1 MKKFEIKN
9 QIITSENIFG
19 SHKFKIVKKIPS
31 NYFVWNI
38 GENMESDIYI
48 PICQDLHPGNKDD
61 YQINTETL
69 KAIKLTA
76 EEVKALRSAAS
87 VGINSIQTAQKAL
100 RSAASVGINSIQTA
114 QKALKSK
121 RCGYLSDRK
130 REQAQKTIKIFEKIS
145 D

>member
-48 PICQDLHPGNKDD
+48 PICQDLHPGDKDD

-69 KAIKLTA
+69 KAIKLTV

-100 RSAASVGINSIQTA
+100 KN
-114 QKALKSK
+114 K
-121 RCGYLSDRK
+121 RRGYLSDRK

>member
-48 PICQDLHPGNKDD
+48 PICQDLHPGDKDD

-69 KAIKLTA
+69 KAIKLTV
-76 EEVKALRSAAS
+76 EEVKALR
-87 VGINSIQTAQKAL
+87 N
-100 RSAASVGINSIQTA
+100 AASVGINSIQTA
-114 QKALKSK
+114 QKALKNK
-121 RCGYLSDRK
+121 RRGYWSDRK

>member
-100 RSAASVGINSIQTA
+100 
-114 QKALKSK
+114 KSK

>member
-1 MKKFEIKN
+1 MGRSPGADDGRLERKKKRMKKFEIKN

-19 SHKFKIVKKIPS
+19 SHKFKIVEKIPS

-48 PICQDLHPGNKDD
+48 PICQDLHPGDKDD

-69 KAIKLTA
+69 KAIKLTV
-76 EEVKALRSAAS
+76 EEVKALR
-87 VGINSIQTAQKAL
+87 N
-100 RSAASVGINSIQTA
+100 AASVGINSIQTA

-121 RCGYLSDRK
+121 RRGYLSDRK

-145 D
+145 E